1 MTEYTG
7 DKDGNVTSKGKGKKP
22 LPTRY
27 MDGDIPLTIPS
38 IAKKVKSAFLKKTK
52 PKIKPKPKPP
62 KPIKPKPKPKPVR
75 KAKGGLVSR
84 GTKFK
89 GIF

>member
-1 MTEYTG
+1 MAYR
-7 DKDGNVTSKGKGKKP
+7 KP
-22 LPTRY
+22 QKPKTKRKPKTAVADLGRH
-27 MDGDIPLTIPS
+27 
-38 IAKKVKSAFLKKTK
+38 VKSAGKKILKGLKESPFLKKTK

-62 KPIKPKPKPKPVR
+62 KPIKPKPKPVR